1 MSMFMNGFKCV
12 HTCVYAACEPV
23 CLCVHV
29 HVLCKDREGGRESR
43 ALNEN
48 RAPYTHP
55 NSSWSQHS
63 DGGWLGFSS
72 GSRVRGTGML
82 GAGSHQACGFC
93 GEKPRGDSLEHIHSW

>member
-1 MSMFMNGFKCV
+1 MLHVSQCACVFMC
-12 HTCVYAACEPV
+12 TCYVRTE
-23 CLCVHV
+23 
-29 HVLCKDREGGRESR
+29 RGGRESR

-48 RAPYTHP
+48 GAPYTHP